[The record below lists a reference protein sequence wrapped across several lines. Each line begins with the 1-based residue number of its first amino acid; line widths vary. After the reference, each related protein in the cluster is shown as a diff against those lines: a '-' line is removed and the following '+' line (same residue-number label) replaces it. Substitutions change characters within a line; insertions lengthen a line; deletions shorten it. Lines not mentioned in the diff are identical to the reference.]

1 MKNIL
6 ETITQVGTLEHHST
20 NVNLSRFVTV
30 SLVSSEWCEEKSC
43 QWSVEEV

>member
-20 NVNLSRFVTV
+20 NVDLSQFVMV
-30 SLVSSEWCEEKSC
+30 SLVSSEWCEGKSC
-43 QWSVEEV
+43 QWNVEEV